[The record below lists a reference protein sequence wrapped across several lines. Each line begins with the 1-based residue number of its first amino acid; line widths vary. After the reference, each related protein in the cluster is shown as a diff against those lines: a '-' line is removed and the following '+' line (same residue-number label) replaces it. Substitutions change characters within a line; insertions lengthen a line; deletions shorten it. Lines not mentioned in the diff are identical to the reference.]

1 MTDESMTDELDWKLL
16 DRFLA
21 GECSAPERATVLAW
35 LDAHPFAAQYLEA
48 VKRNLAKRDAK
59 PSPRRRPGT
68 GSHGFRIAAV
78 LVLAAGAAALWRM
91 ESLRREPAMREFATA
106 RGRRAAIEL
115 ADGTRIVL
123 SVDSKLRVP
132 ADYGEMLRAVY
143 LEGEAYFAIAHDAA
157 KPFAVHAGQGVIW
170 DLGTRFGVRAYA
182 DEQDMEVVVADGKV
196 RVRAAGSRD
205 SAGQV
210 VSEGEL
216 SRLDHTGVPSLPRR
230 VDTRRYLAWTAGRLA
245 FQDTPLGVVLPQLAR
260 WYDVDFRLGAPSLA
274 DRHLTLS
281 VRGEPIG
288 QVLDAIA
295 LLAHARYERAGR
307 SVTFYP
313 TTTQR

>member
-1 MTDESMTDELDWKLL
+1 MTDELDWRLL

-21 GECSAPERATVLAW
+21 GECSPPERAAVLQW
-35 LDAHPFAAQYLEA
+35 LESHPLVAQYLEVVRRA
-48 VKRNLAKRDAK
+48 LAKHEVK
-59 PSPRRRPGT
+59 PSPRRWPGAA
-68 GSHGFRIAAV
+68 SHGFRIAAV
-78 LVLAAGAAALWRM
+78 LALVAGAAALWRV
-91 ESLRREPAMREFATA
+91 EALRHEPAMREFTTA
-106 RGRRAAIEL
+106 RGRRAAIRFD
-115 ADGTRIVL
+115 DGTRIVL

-132 ADYGEMLRAVY
+132 ADYGVTARAVY
-143 LEGEAYFAIAHDAA
+143 LEGEAYFAIAHDPA

-170 DLGTRFGVRAYA
+170 DLGTRFGVRAYT
-182 DEQDMEVVVADGKV
+182 DEQDVEVVVADGRV
-196 RVRAAGSRD
+196 RVRPAGAPD
-205 SAGQV
+205 SPGQV

-230 VDTRRYLAWTAGRLA
+230 VDTRRYLAWTAGHLA
-245 FQDTPLGVVLPQLAR
+245 FRDTPLGVVLPQLAR
-260 WYDVDFRLGAPSLA
+260 WYDVDFTLGAASLA

-281 VRGEPIG
+281 VRGEPIA

-313 TTTQR
+313 TTPQR

>member
-48 VKRNLAKRDAK
+48 VNRNLAKRDAK

-182 DEQDMEVVVADGKV
+182 DEQDVEVVVADGKV

>member
-1 MTDESMTDELDWKLL
+1 MTDESMTDELDWRLL

-91 ESLRREPAMREFATA
+91 ESVRREPAMREFATA

-132 ADYGEMLRAVY
+132 ADYGETLRAVY

-182 DEQDMEVVVADGKV
+182 DEEDVEVVVADGKV

-260 WYDVDFRLGAPSLA
+260 WYDVDFTLGAPSLA

-281 VRGEPIG
+281 VRGEPVV

-295 LLAHARYERAGR
+295 LLTHARYERAGR

-313 TTTQR
+313 TTPKR

>member
-1 MTDESMTDELDWKLL
+1 M
-16 DRFLA
+16 
-21 GECSAPERATVLAW
+21 
-35 LDAHPFAAQYLEA
+35 
-48 VKRNLAKRDAK
+48 
-59 PSPRRRPGT
+59 
-68 GSHGFRIAAV
+68 
-78 LVLAAGAAALWRM
+78 
-91 ESLRREPAMREFATA
+91 
-106 RGRRAAIEL
+106 
-115 ADGTRIVL
+115 
-123 SVDSKLRVP
+123 
-132 ADYGEMLRAVY
+132 
-143 LEGEAYFAIAHDAA
+143 
-157 KPFAVHAGQGVIW
+157 
-170 DLGTRFGVRAYA
+170 RAYA
-182 DEQDMEVVVADGKV
+182 DEQDVEVVVADGKV

-260 WYDVDFRLGAPSLA
+260 WYDVDFTLGAGSLA

-281 VRGEPIG
+281 VRGEPIA

-313 TTTQR
+313 TTPQR

>member
-1 MTDESMTDELDWKLL
+1 
-16 DRFLA
+16 
-21 GECSAPERATVLAW
+21 
-35 LDAHPFAAQYLEA
+35 
-48 VKRNLAKRDAK
+48 
-59 PSPRRRPGT
+59 
-68 GSHGFRIAAV
+68 
-78 LVLAAGAAALWRM
+78 M
-91 ESLRREPAMREFATA
+91 ESVRREPAMREFATA

-182 DEQDMEVVVADGKV
+182 DEQDVEVVVADGKV

-260 WYDVDFRLGAPSLA
+260 WDDVDFTLGARRS
-274 DRHLTLS
+274 R
-281 VRGEPIG
+281 RCG
-288 QVLDAIA
+288 
-295 LLAHARYERAGR
+295 ARFRSISRTRASSRRSGR
-307 SVTFYP
+307 SGGAAGSRSRMAMTCSEP
-313 TTTQR
+313 GSACRSRRSRLRCRMR